1 MVILGLSASIA
12 TKTELA
18 VVFWLLFVASELLM
32 KSFVLLCVVVG
43 PGLGCA
49 VPLGAILALVGP
61 VVEAQALIFFFHFE
75 NVEFIN

>member
-61 VVEAQALIFFFHFE
+61 VVEAQALILLHLK
-75 NVEFIN
+75 INY